1 MILLCIGFVMLDIDK
16 PQSYSSSLL
25 STTEGDRQLQTR
37 LGLYQVFSRI
47 YEQNKDLLNEI
58 LALEH
63 SGFQTG
69 VPSVATYLQGVVVAT
84 TVYVATN
91 LLGGKTQVI
100 PHPNAEWTLGRDP
113 DKAILSIADPRI
125 SRCHAMMGYDY
136 DCQAFYLL
144 DRGSTNGTFIND
156 EQIFERRYLQDGDRI
171 RLGGLGFTFFTYRI
185 PLQSAPATNP
195 SLVAGGHVPGVSK
208 RAVGCHESSNGLTPA
223 EQRTYPVQPGRRQCN
238 ADVPDDT
245 VIVPTPLRPFQ

>member
-1 MILLCIGFVMLDIDK
+1 MLDIDK
-16 PQSYSSSLL
+16 SQSYSSSLL

-47 YEQNKDLLNEI
+47 YDQNKDLLNEI

-63 SGFQTG
+63 SGFQSG
-69 VPSVATYLQGVVVAT
+69 APSVATYLQGVVVAT

-125 SRCHAMMGYDY
+125 SRCHATIGYDHEY
-136 DCQAFYLL
+136 QQFYLM
-144 DRGSTNGTFIND
+144 DQNSTNGTFIND
-156 EQIFERRYLQDGDRI
+156 EQIFGRQYLHDGDRI
-171 RLGGLGFTFFTYRI
+171 RLGGLGFTFFTYQI
-185 PLQSAPATNP
+185 PPQPVSAMNT
-195 SLVAGGHVPGVSK
+195 SLVSGAKTPTVKKAAIDS
-208 RAVGCHESSNGLTPA
+208 ESASHGLTPS
-223 EQRTYPVQPGRRQCN
+223 EQCTYPVQQELRQKHSPGL
-238 ADVPDDT
+238 PEDT
-245 VIVPTPLRPFQ
+245 VIVPTPLRPFR